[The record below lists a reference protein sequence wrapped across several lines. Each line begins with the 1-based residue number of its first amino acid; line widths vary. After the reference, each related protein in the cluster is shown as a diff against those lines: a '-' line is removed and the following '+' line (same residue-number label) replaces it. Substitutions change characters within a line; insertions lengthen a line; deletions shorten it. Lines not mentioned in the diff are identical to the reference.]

1 MSEIKSALELALEKT
16 QDVQADKKTLEAHE
30 HREVG
35 QRLVSKLLENPKLDV
50 KQELKP
56 YSGEQLTW
64 VKEGFFKI
72 LLSNISLP
80 ESEAELERI
89 KTVRRG
95 CEAILKDK
103 KSVDYLFEQV
113 EQLFSQYLQNRQQL
127 IEQLRSHYSEQ
138 MRQHEQ
144 QGGQQLGGQAGRDPS
159 NDPEFAKSLQQ
170 NLSQLKERYGPVVDQ
185 VRDELQRLFDAE
197 K

>member
-30 HREVG
+30 HRQAG
-35 QRLVSKLLENPKLDV
+35 QRLVSQLLEDPKFDV
-50 KQELKP
+50 KQELKQ
-56 YSGEQLTW
+56 YSGEKLKW
-64 VKEGFFKI
+64 VKEGFFKV

-80 ESEAELERI
+80 ESETELERI
-89 KTVRRG
+89 KTIRQG

-127 IEQLRSHYSEQ
+127 IEQLRQQYEQ
-138 MRQHEQ
+138 HMRQREQ
-144 QGGQQLGGQAGRDPS
+144 QGGQQLPGQGRDPAS
-159 NDPEFAKSLQQ
+159 DPEFTKALQQ
-170 NLSQLKERYGPVVDQ
+170 NLSQLKDRYGPVVDQ
-185 VRDELQRLFDAE
+185 VREQLQQLFDSE